1 MRRIRV
7 LVPPSEGHV
16 EAVAAHVRQL
26 QADGRSVLYLAADRP
41 YPTLERAFQ
50 RAGVDPAKVFFLDVV
65 SCLDGRVPASPP
77 RNAMFLQS
85 PTMLE
90 MMAMRIEQVAGRL
103 GVQASVVIDSLN
115 TLALYNG
122 VPPVQEFSHYLAN
135 RLRTQGILGDFVIR
149 DSQEGRLL
157 HERVS
162 GFTDERM
169 EIPRGPA

>member
-1 MRRIRV
+1 M
-7 LVPPSEGHV
+7 LVPPPEGHV
-16 EAVAAHVRQL
+16 EAVAAHVRKL
-26 QADGRSVLYLAADRP
+26 QSDGHAVLYLAADRP
-41 YPTLERAFQ
+41 YPTLEKAFQ
-50 RAGVDPAKVFFLDVV
+50 RAGVDSAAVFFLDVV

-77 RNAMFLQS
+77 RNALFLQS

-103 GVQASVVIDSLN
+103 GAQACVVVDSLN

-135 RLRTQGILGDFVIR
+135 RLRTQGIPGDFVIR
-149 DSQEGRLL
+149 DTQDGRLL

-169 EIPRGPA
+169 EIERGIA